1 MNVYVKTHLPKIL
14 VLNYVNPATPNVCGV
29 RVYFKINVLNV
40 IQFYFDNS
48 MLQIVYVSMAMQ
60 KIQIFVNYVIIV
72 V

>member
-1 MNVYVKTHLPKIL
+1 MNVYVKIHLPKIL
-14 VLNYVNPATPNVCGV
+14 VLNYVNPATLNVCGV

-48 MLQIVYVSMAMQ
+48 MLQNVFVLMGMQ